1 MNELTKILREI
12 HANLDAMAL
21 SCPIENMPQEC
32 RHSLKA
38 VAKKL
43 GKAESLASAQQTRY
57 SLMDDLYYSVGSKLN
72 STFDQEEL
80 LKIIL
85 DSLKKLIGFDAAG
98 IFLVDHNTAHI
109 EAEIVQGYQESKL
122 YRVRQKVG
130 EGILGLVI
138 AAAEP
143 MNIQDVRR
151 EPRYIDA
158 RARTRSELA
167 VPMISAG
174 KVIGCINLE
183 SNKAAAFSQEDV
195 NLLETYATQATLAVE
210 RARLQRQLWE
220 KKRLEEE
227 IGLARSIHSALL
239 PSAAP
244 EIPGF
249 ELAGLNISSFD
260 VGGDYYDFVHLPS
273 GGWGLA
279 IADVSGKGLGASLIM
294 SGFRAAVRAEVRHN
308 LQPHQL
314 MHKVN
319 HFVMES
325 TASGSFVT
333 AFYATLIGNQF
344 SYVDAG
350 HNPPILL
357 SPDGSVKFLDSGGL
371 VLGIETEQYYDQ
383 QSFELLPGDDILFY
397 TDGLTEA
404 MNPEEEEFGLK
415 RVIKALKKTAGLPAQ
430 DRLKSILQKVTRFTK
445 GAGLRDDLTLMIL
458 SCK

>member
-1 MNELTKILREI
+1 MNELSQTLIEI
-12 HANLDAMAL
+12 QASFDAMAQR
-21 SCPIENMPQEC
+21 CPVENMQPEC
-32 RHSLKA
+32 RHSLKSI
-38 VAKKL
+38 AKKL
-43 GKAESLASAQQTRY
+43 AKAQTLAVEQQRRY

-72 STFDQEEL
+72 STFDQDEL

-98 IFLVDHNTAHI
+98 IFLVDLASGSI
-109 EAEIVQGYQESKL
+109 EAEVIVGYQETKL
-122 YRVRQKVG
+122 NRVRQKVG

-138 AAAEP
+138 ANAQP
-143 MNIQDVRR
+143 MNIEDVRR

-158 RARTRSELA
+158 RTRTRSELA
-167 VPMISAG
+167 VPMISRN

-183 SNKAAAFSQEDV
+183 SNRTAAFSHEDA

-220 KKRLEEE
+220 KKRLEKE
-227 IGLARSIHSALL
+227 IELARNIHSALL
-239 PSAAP
+239 PQEAP
-244 EIPGF
+244 IIPGF
-249 ELAGLNISSFD
+249 DLAGMNISSFD
-260 VGGDYYDFVHLPS
+260 VGGDYYDFIHLPA

-279 IADVSGKGLGASLIM
+279 IADVAGKGLGASLIM
-294 SGFRAAVRAEVRHN
+294 SGFRAALRAEVRHN

-325 TASGSFVT
+325 TAEGSFVT

-344 SYVDAG
+344 SYINAG

-357 SPDGSVKFLDSGGL
+357 HQDGSVIFLENGGI
-371 VLGIETEQYYDQ
+371 VLGIETEQYYQ
-383 QSFELLPGDDILFY
+383 QQLIELRPGDDILFY

-404 MNPEEEEFGLK
+404 MNPQQEEYGLK
-415 RVIKALKKTAGLPAQ
+415 RAVKALKKTAGLNAA
-430 DRLKSILQKVTRFTK
+430 DRLNSILQKVTRFTK
-445 GAGLRDDLTLMIL
+445 GAGLLDDLTLMIL